1 MLWFLISSLLLN
13 RLVTLVSPI
22 NRFTIRYVV
31 VCLCFQLTWCV
42 LFYGFCLAIHGT
54 KLESVIN
61 TPTGVHSVTD
71 PRWRQRVFFLDPIT
85 VSFRSETSTRF
96 QVKVHWIIETKI
108 ANRSLFLIPDFS
120 FLFSLLRVS
129 LFTLASNGPTV
140 RILYILCVCVVLQ
153 VTTLV
158 PL

>member
-1 MLWFLISSLLLN
+1 MSWDTNKYSYWSSLCHGP
-13 RLVTLVSPI
+13 TLTST
-22 NRFTIRYVV
+22 RF
-31 VCLCFQLTWCV
+31 
-42 LFYGFCLAIHGT
+42 LF
-54 KLESVIN
+54 
-61 TPTGVHSVTD
+61 
-71 PRWRQRVFFLDPIT
+71 FFLYPIT

-129 LFTLASNGPTV
+129 LFTLELSSNGPTV

-158 PL
+158 PLLKLCLHQEDNCIVANLLWIVCVWSAIRKLTHKSNYFNST